1 MKPIIAAA
9 LAAALALTALPAP
22 ADPLQ
27 RRINPEAAAAVLFG
41 LATLA
46 IVAQQAQRA
55 RDNDD
60 DDDAPRTVT
69 RRAAPELHR
78 SPPPKARHAH
88 RPRHLSVPVDCA
100 RRVEMWGKRRTA
112 FGTPCLRRN
121 QVDVARLPRECAA
134 DIRVGQRKVVAWG
147 ATCLHRAGV
156 RIE

>member
-9 LAAALALTALPAP
+9 LSATLALTALPAP
-22 ADPLQ
+22 AEPLQ
-27 RRINPEAAAAVLFG
+27 RRIKPEAAAAVLLG

-46 IVAQQAQRA
+46 IVARQAQRD
-55 RDNDD
+55 RDD
-60 DDDAPRTVT
+60 DEDDAPAVVT
-69 RRAAPELHR
+69 RRAAPEVYR
-78 SPPPKARHAH
+78 SPTPKARHAS
-88 RPRHLSVPVDCA
+88 RPRHMSVPVDCA

-121 QVDVARLPRECAA
+121 QVDVARLPRKCAA
-134 DIRVGQRKVVAWG
+134 DIWVGERKVVAWG